1 MPGPMGSFHS
11 ARKTSS
17 YLVRDKITV
26 SFRNMSF
33 FKFWGMRFQFSLN
46 VTKTEIFPSTLTNQT
61 YKINQNLN
69 VINVRL
75 FNY

>member
-1 MPGPMGSFHS
+1 MH
-11 ARKTSS
+11 
-17 YLVRDKITV
+17 
-26 SFRNMSF
+26 
-33 FKFWGMRFQFSLN
+33 FQFSLN
-46 VTKTEIFPSTLTNQT
+46 LTKTEIFPSTLTNQT